1 MKQINGWDKSLF
13 REVSSDK
20 TSKSRAAIRRKL
32 ERIRHKLMAGGRLT
46 AEEKAFLRRYAP
58 ALYDLAMAMERER
71 AAYEERLKNC
81 RTKEEAGPDHDG
93 EDGSEMG
100 SAREEDAETKIMRMA
115 QIKAAEKA
123 TAAAVNKKPSQVE
136 KDKKKQK
143 EEQERIEAK
152 RKRDRKKAARERR
165 EKERVEKELRQEEY
179 EEEERL
185 KEKQE
190 NQYVERRWGS
200 FTGVRL
206 IPWQGKSGHCGEARG
221 RRWNLRR
228 WMRSTDFLIRE
239 PGIPCTTGPAGF
251 RLCQR

>member
-58 ALYDLAMAMERER
+58 ALYDLSMAMERER

-81 RTKEEAGPDHDG
+81 RTKEEADRIMM
-93 EDGSEMG
+93 EKMAQMG

-190 NQYVERRWGS
+190 NQYVEKEMGIIYGRPVNSMAGE
-200 FTGVRL
+200 VRPL
-206 IPWQGKSGHCGEARG
+206 RGGPWQEVEFKEMDEIYVGGGEFAKG
-221 RRWNLRR
+221 LAAYQAV
-228 WMRSTDFLIRE
+228 ME
-239 PGIPCTTGPAGF
+239 EGV
-251 RLCQR
+251 